1 MIHIG
6 IDQSMGF
13 TGVTVFRPGAPTEHI
28 FYGITHKKHT
38 KWDKF
43 MKNPPRGFVNR
54 LTVLDFIKEEK
65 SDDYAENERIKYN
78 NLINIVTQIRGIF
91 ETVARNFPDDV
102 TDVRMEGVS
111 FGSRATTAIAE
122 LSALNY
128 FIRQLCSEF
137 GFEFT
142 ILPPTV
148 VKKFATGNGQAD
160 KALMTE
166 SFLALNPDMRPVH
179 ELIKLDDIA
188 DSYFMACWSE

>member
-54 LTVLDFIKEEK
+54 LTVFDFIKDEK
-65 SDDYAENERIKYN
+65 SEDSNKNEHIKFN
-78 NLINIVTQIRGIF
+78 NLKRIVGWIDYIF
-91 ETVARNFPDDV
+91 NLLQRNFPDEEI
-102 TDVRMEGVS
+102 DVRMEGVS
-111 FGSRATTAIAE
+111 FGSRQTTAIAE
-122 LSALNY
+122 LAALNF
-128 FIRQLCSEF
+128 FIRDLCSKH
-137 GFEFT
+137 GFEYT

-160 KALMTE
+160 KELMTE
-166 SFLALNPDMRPVH
+166 SFLTLNPDMRPVH